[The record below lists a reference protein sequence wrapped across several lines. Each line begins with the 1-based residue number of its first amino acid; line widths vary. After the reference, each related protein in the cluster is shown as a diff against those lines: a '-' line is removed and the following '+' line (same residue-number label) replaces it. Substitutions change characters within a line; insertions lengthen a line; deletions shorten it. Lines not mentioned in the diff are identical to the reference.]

1 MNSLHSI
8 RPFLLRLFLCAG
20 GGLALLNVNA
30 SYANSSCSVIFSS
43 PSIEEKIPFYDKQ
56 AQGVPFVKGYRGR
69 TNNLIAYLQEIL
81 EGLAIED
88 RERKVESFLRGL
100 ENKKVL
106 NFIDERDKPIDKSA
120 FIHYDEI
127 QNYID
132 KGGLNQDVL
141 KEWAEGYLSESQRI
155 HVKREEAREKTLVAY
170 QKMEFH
176 RVNAGAF
183 YMGNEKNKQR
193 VKLTNPIEVMATPV
207 TQAQWVEVMR
217 ENPSHFVKG
226 DDSIVV
232 SFNGKLVRMQPDNPV
247 ESITWWSALV
257 FANRLSEAH
266 GLPPVYDLSE
276 VDEMP
281 NTRVADGTLNVQ
293 RRGSRSI
300 KINVSHGDYYQAKG
314 YRLPTRAEQEYIL
327 RTEGRVNERYHF
339 GYSEADLKDYA
350 WYRENSDM
358 ETHPVGQLKPMII
371 NGKEFH
377 DLIGNVAEMGWDF
390 VVPESKPLNDWLS
403 GFLNFFSV
411 QVNPMGRKSGFYHVI
426 SGGSFFNLPRA
437 LQSHYP
443 LYYDPEDVK
452 NDIGFRLVRT
462 INE

>member
-1 MNSLHSI
+1 MNSLNSM
-8 RPFLLRLFLCAG
+8 RLFLLRLFLCAG
-20 GGLALLNVNA
+20 GGLVLLNVNA

-56 AQGVPFVKGYRGR
+56 AQGVPFVKGYGDR
-69 TNNLIAYLQEIL
+69 TNNFIAYLQEIL

-155 HVKREEAREKTLVAY
+155 HVKREEAREETLGAY
-170 QKMEFH
+170 RKMEFH

-183 YMGNEKNKQR
+183 YMGDEKNKRR

-207 TQAQWVEVMR
+207 TQAQWVEVMGK
-217 ENPSHFVKG
+217 NPSHFVKG

-232 SFNGKLVRMQPDNPV
+232 SFDGKLVRMQPDNPV

-276 VDEMP
+276 VVWEP
-281 NTRVADGTLNVQ
+281 NTRAADGTLTALNL
-293 RRGSRSI
+293 RE
-300 KINVSHGDYYQAKG
+300 INVSNEDYYQAKG
-314 YRLPTRAEQEYIL
+314 YRLPTKAEQEYML
-327 RTEGRVNERYHF
+327 RAEGRSKGRYHF
-339 GYSEADLKDYA
+339 GDSEADLKDYA
-350 WYRENSDM
+350 WYRENSG
-358 ETHPVGQLKPMII
+358 EKTHPVGQLKPIII

-377 DLIGNVAEMGWDF
+377 DLVGNVAEMGWGF
-390 VVPESKPLNDWLS
+390 VFPESIGSSHWLRN

-411 QVNPMGRKSGFYHVI
+411 QVNPMGPQSGFYHVI
-426 SGGSFFNLPRA
+426 SGGSFLNPPRG

-443 LYYDPEDVK
+443 LYYDPDLVRS
-452 NDIGFRLVRT
+452 NIGFRLVRT

>member
-1 MNSLHSI
+1 M
-8 RPFLLRLFLCAG
+8 
-20 GGLALLNVNA
+20 
-30 SYANSSCSVIFSS
+30 
-43 PSIEEKIPFYDKQ
+43 
-56 AQGVPFVKGYRGR
+56 
-69 TNNLIAYLQEIL
+69 QEIL

-155 HVKREEAREKTLVAY
+155 HVKREEAREETLDIY
-170 QKMEFH
+170 QKIEFH
-176 RVNAGAF
+176 RVNAGTF
-183 YMGNEKNKQR
+183 EMGNEKNKRR
-193 VKLTNPIEVMATPV
+193 VKLTNPIEVMARPV

-232 SFNGKLVRMQPDNPV
+232 SFDGKLVRMQPDNPV

-266 GLPPVYDLSE
+266 GLPPTYDLSE
-276 VDEMP
+276 AHEMAP
-281 NTRVADGTLNVQ
+281 TRAADGTLNVH
-293 RRGSRSI
+293 RPESI
-300 KINVSHGDYYQAKG
+300 KINVSNGDYYQAKG

-327 RTEGRVNERYHF
+327 RAEGRANGKYHF
-339 GYSEADLKDYA
+339 GDSEADLKDYA
-350 WYRENSDM
+350 WYRKNSGL

-371 NGKEFH
+371 NGKAFH
-377 DLIGNVAEMGWDF
+377 DLIGNVAEMGWDVISPTDLVSF
-390 VVPESKPLNDWLS
+390 SNWLS
-403 GFLNFFSV
+403 GFLNYFSV
-411 QVNPMGRKSGFYHVI
+411 QVNPMGPRGGFYRVI
-426 SGGSFFNLPRA
+426 SGGDYFNFPRA
-437 LQSHYP
+437 LESHFPSYQN
-443 LYYDPEDVK
+443 PEDV
-452 NDIGFRLVRT
+452 NDDIGFRLVRT